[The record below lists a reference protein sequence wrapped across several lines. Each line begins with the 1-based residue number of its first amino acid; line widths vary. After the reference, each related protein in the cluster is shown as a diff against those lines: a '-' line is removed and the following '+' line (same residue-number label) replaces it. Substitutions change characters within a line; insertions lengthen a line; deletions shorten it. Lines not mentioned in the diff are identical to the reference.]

1 MPHAHRAL
9 HLAARPEGMP
19 KDTDFE
25 LRSDTLPDLEEGQ
38 LRVAV
43 KYVSIDPAM
52 RVWMSE
58 AKSYWPPVGAR
69 RSDARGGDRRG
80 RRIAPPEVRQRRL
93 GQRHARR
100 AGRPGQ

>member
-19 KDTDFE
+19 RDSDFE
-25 LRSDTLPDLEEGQ
+25 LRCDTLPDLDAGQ

-58 AKSYWPPVGAR
+58 AKSYWPPVAL
-69 RSDARGGDRRG
+69 GDVMRAAA
-80 RRIAPPEVRQRRL
+80 IVRTAASPQPTNGSHSSSRL
-93 GQRHARR
+93 MIQHW
-100 AGRPGQ
+100 